1 MVYKVSDFVWGIF
14 ETYAEERKTRGNGY
28 IAVEEIEGKT
38 RERMNPEKFVRDTI
52 PDVEASERECMGV
65 YSRNTKELKAAF
77 DAGDRAK
84 FDEIVCADLA
94 KTDEYRNKRTEEE
107 WAEKEEQGEIDPGFT
122 V

>member
-14 ETYAEERKTRGNGY
+14 ETYAEERKTRESY

-38 RERMNPEKFVRDTI
+38 RERMNPEKFIRDTI

-65 YSRNTKELKAAF
+65 YSRNVEELKKAF

-84 FDEIVCADLA
+84 FDEIVKADLA
-94 KTDEYRNKRTEEE
+94 ETDEN
-107 WAEKEEQGEIDPGFT
+107 A
-122 V
+122 